1 MTIWEKITNA
11 LSTWAPMDV
20 LIVATLV
27 LIPLIT
33 VVLILVTIANGK
45 KRKKLKTSE
54 AVEEPIAASTVVAA
68 PVEKKERRVRHI
80 TTNAPQRV
88 KVRVRTKNL
97 CKVDRS
103 LLVATGI
110 FGVGLGMMIHRAADG
125 RR

>member
-11 LSTWAPMDV
+11 LNTWTPMDM

-33 VVLILVTIANGK
+33 VVLILLTIANNK
-45 KRKKLKTSE
+45 KRKRMKDSGT
-54 AVEEPIAASTVVAA
+54 AEEPVAATVVAA
-68 PVEKKERRVRHI
+68 PVVKRERRVRHI

-88 KVRVRTKNL
+88 RVRVRTKNL

-110 FGVGLGMMIHRAADG
+110 FGVGLGIMIHRAADG

>member
-1 MTIWEKITNA
+1 MTIFEKITNA
-11 LSTWAPMDV
+11 LSTWAPTDV

-45 KRKKLKTSE
+45 KRKQLEASG
-54 AVEEPIAASTVVAA
+54 AVEEPVAA
-68 PVEKKERRVRHI
+68 ATPVEKKELRVRHI
-80 TTNAPQRV
+80 TTHAPERV

-103 LLVATGI
+103 LLLATGI
-110 FGVGLGMMIHRAADG
+110 FGVGLGMMIHHAADG